1 MRVMLYLLG
10 PLLGCGNTEKSVADT
25 GEGTEASLDNPDDD
39 NSDTSDSDTS
49 DPDTTDEDD
58 TGTPEPVSESAGC
71 GLAAPHGAGG
81 VQLEIDAGT
90 DGDGWRGYWLSR
102 PASYDPNRPY
112 GLIVGLP
119 GTNSLGQP
127 MVWYLGLEGEPTA
140 DDFIFVYPDPL
151 WRDFDGWGNLGG
163 WVLGP
168 HAYPA
173 DGTAD
178 ITFMDKLLD
187 EVEASYCIDTARV
200 FATGHSWGGDMAAVV
215 GCFMGDRVRAAVP
228 AAANR
233 PYWFETGSS
242 AVECVGDAD
251 IWTFYGIADDHF
263 APYESYPGD
272 YGDQQVDFWLGDRDC
287 DGWEAH
293 AELGLGGDEDE
304 CVVFDGCRT
313 DTHYCLYGPDTG
325 HQIPPFFS
333 SAVMDYFS
341 SY

>member
-10 PLLGCGNTEKSVADT
+10 PLLGCGNSEKSVADT
-25 GEGTEASLDNPDDD
+25 GEGTEASLDNPGDD

-49 DPDTTDEDD
+49 GPDTTDEDD
-58 TGTPEPVSESAGC
+58 TGAPEPVSESAGC

-90 DGDGWRGYWLSR
+90 EGDGWRGYWLSR
-102 PASYDPNRPY
+102 PTSYDPNRPY
-112 GLIVGLP
+112 GLVVGLP

-127 MVWYLGLEGEPTA
+127 MVWYLGLESEPTA

-187 EVEASYCIDTARV
+187 EVEASYCIDTDRV

-242 AVECVGDAD
+242 AVECIGDAD

-293 AELGLGGDEDE
+293 EDLGLGGDDDE

-313 DTHYCLYGPDTG
+313 DTRYCLYGPDTG

>member
-10 PLLGCGNTEKSVADT
+10 PLLGCGNSEKSVADT
-25 GEGTEASLDNPDDD
+25 GEGTEASLDNPGDD
-39 NSDTSDSDTS
+39 NSDTS
-49 DPDTTDEDD
+49 DPDTTDDD
-58 TGTPEPVSESAGC
+58 DSGAPEPVSESAGC

-90 DGDGWRGYWLSR
+90 EGDGWRGYWLSR
-102 PASYDPNRPY
+102 PTSYDPNRPY

-127 MVWYLGLEGEPTA
+127 MVWYLGLESEPTA

-187 EVEASYCIDTARV
+187 EVEASYCIDTDRV

-233 PYWFETGSS
+233 PARPRFNE
-242 AVECVGDAD
+242 
-251 IWTFYGIADDHF
+251 H
-263 APYESYPGD
+263 
-272 YGDQQVDFWLGDRDC
+272 RN
-287 DGWEAH
+287 
-293 AELGLGGDEDE
+293 
-304 CVVFDGCRT
+304 
-313 DTHYCLYGPDTG
+313 YCLLYTSPSQRD
-325 HQIPPFFS
+325 
-333 SAVMDYFS
+333 
-341 SY
+341 